1 MMQVNLEKLYAQ
13 RVFSR
18 PHNISP
24 LCWAS
29 YCVNDEKE
37 VDGKVP
43 QIMCCMFCYNN
54 LIDAS
59 SLVRTQAMKGIILNH
74 KPMK

>member
-1 MMQVNLEKLYAQ
+1 MNLEKLYAQ

-18 PHNISP
+18 PHNKSP

-29 YCVNDEKE
+29 YCENDKKE
-37 VDGKVP
+37 VDGKVL
-43 QIMCCMFCYNN
+43 QMCCMFCYNN
-54 LIDAS
+54 IIDAS
-59 SLVRTQAMKGIILNH
+59 SLVRTQAMKGIILDY